1 MTRMTSPALHIDIY
15 SDVICPWCYIG
26 KKRLDRVL
34 ATPVGE
40 GVTVRWRAYQLQPRI
55 PPEGIDRA
63 AYLKSRYGEDAD
75 AARVPSRI
83 VSEASAEGIALDYA
97 AIRTMP
103 NTFTAHRLLWFAYEE
118 GGAAVQHRLAETL
131 FEAYFRNGRD
141 VADVDSLAELAA
153 GVGLEATQAS
163 HFLRSDAGVS
173 EVREELE
180 QATDIGISGVPC
192 YVLGGVFPFP
202 GAQTSEVMAQF
213 IERAK
218 SRLTV

>member
-1 MTRMTSPALHIDIY
+1 MSSPALHIDIY

-55 PPEGIDRA
+55 PAEGVDRA
-63 AYLKSRYGEDAD
+63 AYLRSRYGEDAD
-75 AARVPSRI
+75 TARVPSRI
-83 VSEASAEGIALDYA
+83 LGEASAEGLTLDYA

-118 GGAAVQHRLAETL
+118 GGASAQHRLAETL
-131 FEAYFRNGRD
+131 FEAYFRDGRD
-141 VADVDSLAELAA
+141 MAEVDALAA
-153 GVGLEATQAS
+153 LAASAGLDAATAGD
-163 HFLRSDAGVS
+163 FLRSDAGTD

-202 GAQTSEVMAQF
+202 GAQTAEVMAQF

>member
-1 MTRMTSPALHIDIY
+1 MSSTALHIDIY
-15 SDVICPWCYIG
+15 SDVVCPWCYIG

-55 PPEGIDRA
+55 PVGGVDRA
-63 AYLKSRYGEDAD
+63 VFFKRRYGEEAD

-83 VSEASAEGIALDYA
+83 LSEASAEGLFLDYA
-97 AIRTMP
+97 AIRSMP
-103 NTFTAHRLLWFAYEE
+103 NTFTAHRLLWFAHEA
-118 GGAAVQHRLAETL
+118 GGALVQHRLAERL
-131 FEAYFRNGRD
+131 FEAYFRDGRD
-141 VADVDSLAELAA
+141 VEDVASLAALAVEAGLDAVAA
-153 GVGLEATQAS
+153 GA
-163 HFLRSDAGVS
+163 FLRSDAGAA

-202 GAQTSEVMAQF
+202 GAQTAEVMAQF

-218 SRLTV
+218 ARLTS